1 MFQNTIIENHIKA
14 IPSEL
19 IEINWKNF
27 QEFFLNKNIQEKIRG
42 VKEES
47 FQTQFLE
54 NLFVKC
60 LGYTI
65 YPNHNHNLETEKKNE
80 RGGKKSDGAIIF
92 EDEVR
97 CVIELKGMNTTDL
110 GGKVEIQAFSYLN
123 NHKNCVYVITSNF
136 QKLRFYI
143 QNATDFIEYNLFDLS
158 FESFQE
164 LYTLLSKESLE
175 KDIPL
180 LLQSKSIS
188 KEEEITKE
196 FYKNYSLFKTELFQN
211 LIEKNP
217 QFEKLSLFKKSQ
229 KLIDR
234 FLFLFFAEDRK
245 LLPPNSVRLIL
256 DDWKDLKER
265 DEYRPLYDRFKK
277 YFEYMN
283 KGYKGK
289 RYDVFPYNGGLF
301 REDDLLDKCEIDDEL
316 LFLHAKKLSEYD
328 FQVEVDVDVLGKI
341 FENSLNEIDDIT
353 NQIEKGNTIFDFS
366 SKRKKDGVYYT
377 PNYIT
382 KYIIQNSLGRL
393 CNERKEIIG
402 INELDFTTDKN
413 IQKKT
418 KETLLNKIE
427 LYREWLLNISILDP
441 SCGSGAFLNETLNFL
456 IEEHTKIDG
465 LENQIYKTPIKFS
478 SIETTILENNIFGVD
493 INQES
498 VEIAK
503 LSLWLRTAQPNRK
516 LNDLSNNLKC
526 GNSLVND
533 YEFENCFNW
542 KKEFPKVFEKGG
554 FDVIIGNPPYVKE
567 YTNKL
572 AFDNLHEHPIYQ
584 GKMDLWY
591 FFGWLGLELIKKNEG
606 YIGYIA
612 PTNWITNFGASKFR
626 NYFLENGKLVDY
638 VDFGDFKVYEDAGIQ
653 TMIYVMK
660 SSTENNNYTFPYSK
674 LLEKKSSS
682 NDVKLFL
689 NKSKNEK
696 FEFFNS
702 TINKNEFYDS
712 YIQFNRKE
720 IIDLSNKI
728 KDKGEIKLTKKE
740 IAQGIV
746 PPQDFINKKSLSI
759 LGEGFSLGDG
769 IFNLTQNEYDN
780 LNIPINEKE
789 LVKPFFTSF
798 ELDKY
803 VSNKPNKLWI
813 IYTSSKF
820 KDISEIEKFPTI
832 KNHLDKFKSVITSD
846 NKPYGLHRSR
856 DEKFFNNEKI
866 LSLRKCVKPTF
877 TFTDFPT
884 YVSQSYNIIK
894 TDRVNLKYL
903 TCLLNSK
910 LIEFWLKYNGKMQ
923 GSIFQV
929 DQDPLLNIPIK
940 IPNDSRVYEELY
952 DTISK
957 SIIELNELETNTTN
971 TIYSRLSI
979 DSKLK
984 KIDEFDFNSYEE
996 FISMLKENKQNL
1008 PSISEDGEWRGF
1020 INSSIQKRI
1029 ELKNLIDTIESKINN
1044 QILNLYEINEDGG
1057 KYVKVEPI
1065 MKFIK
1070 K

>member
-1 MFQNTIIENHIKA
+1 MFQKSILQNDIKT

-19 IEINWKNF
+19 IVNGWGKF
-27 QEFFLNKNIQEKIRG
+27 QKFFLDKDIQNTIRLA
-42 VKEES
+42 KEES

-54 NLFVKC
+54 ELFVKC

-65 YPNHNHNLETEKKNE
+65 YPNLNYNLETEKKNE
-80 RGGKKSDGAIIF
+80 RGGKKSDGALIF
-92 EDEVR
+92 NDEVR

-110 GGKVEIQAFSYLN
+110 KKVEIQAFSYLN

-143 QNATDFIEYNLFDLS
+143 KNATDFIEYNLFDLS

-256 DDWKDLKER
+256 DDWKDLTER

-393 CNERKEIIG
+393 CNDRREIIG

-418 KETLLNKIE
+418 KETLLNKIK

-533 YEFENCFNW
+533 CEFENCFDW

-572 AFDNLHEHPIYQ
+572 AFDNLHEHTIYQ

-638 VDFGDFKVYEDAGIQ
+638 VDFGDFKVFEDAGIQ

-702 TINKNEFYDS
+702 TINKNEFYDG

-780 LNIPINEKE
+780 LNIPVSEKE

-856 DEKFFNNEKI
+856 EEKFFNNEKI
-866 LSLRKCVKPTF
+866 LSLRKCTKPTF

-903 TCLLNSK
+903 TCLFNSK

-957 SIIELNELETNTTN
+957 SIIGLNELETNTTK

-979 DSKLK
+979 EKEIK
-984 KIDEFDFNSYEE
+984 KIDEFDFISYED
-996 FISMLKENKQNL
+996 FILILKEEKQNL
-1008 PSISEDGEWRGF
+1008 PPISDDNEWRDF
-1020 INSSIQKRI
+1020 INKSIQKRS
-1029 ELKNLIDTIESKINN
+1029 ELKNSIGVIEDKINDE
-1044 QILNLYEINEDGG
+1044 ILNLYEISKE
-1057 KYVKVEPI
+1057 E
-1065 MKFIK
+1065 FLF
-1070 K
+1070 

>member
-1 MFQNTIIENHIKA
+1 MFQNSIIQNQIKT

-19 IEINWKNF
+19 IENNWEKF
-27 QEFFLNKNIQEKIRG
+27 QKFFLNEDIQNKIRKT
-42 VKEES
+42 KEES

-54 NLFVKC
+54 KLFIEC

-65 YPNHNHNLETEKKNE
+65 HPNHNYNLETEKKNE

-92 EDEVR
+92 NDEVR

-110 GGKVEIQAFSYLN
+110 GGKVEIQAFSYLT

-143 QNATDFIEYNLFDLS
+143 KNATDFVEYNLFDLS

-234 FLFLFFAEDRK
+234 FLFLFFAEDRN

-256 DDWKDLKER
+256 DDWEDLK
-265 DEYRPLYDRFKK
+265 DKDVYIPLYDRFKK

-301 REDDLLDKCEIDDEL
+301 RDDDLLDKCEIDDEL
-316 LFLHAKKLSEYD
+316 LFLHSKKLSEYD

-353 NQIEKGNTIFDFS
+353 NQIENGEKEFDFT
-366 SKRKKDGVYYT
+366 SKRKKDGVFYT

-393 CNERKEIIG
+393 CKEKKDVIG
-402 INELDFTTDKN
+402 INELDYTTDKN

-427 LYREWLLNISILDP
+427 LYRDWLLNLSILDP

-456 IEEHTKIDG
+456 IEEHNRIDE
-465 LENQIYKTPIKFS
+465 LENQIYQSPIRFS

-526 GNSLVND
+526 GNSLVNSV
-533 YEFENCFNW
+533 EVENRFDW
-542 KKEFPKVFEKGG
+542 EKEFPKVFEKGG
-554 FDVIIGNPPYVKE
+554 FDIIVGNPPYVKE
-567 YTNKL
+567 YTNKSS
-572 AFDNLHEHPIYQ
+572 FDNLHEHPIYQ

-638 VDFGDFKVYEDAGIQ
+638 VNFGDFKVFEDAGIQ
-653 TMIYVMK
+653 TMIYIMK
-660 SSTENNNYTFPYSK
+660 SSTENDNYTFPYSK
-674 LLEKKSSS
+674 LLEKKSST

-728 KDKGEIKLTKKE
+728 RKQSNFKFDKKE
-740 IAQGIV
+740 LTNGIDIH
-746 PPQDFINKKSLSI
+746 QDYVGKNSLKI
-759 LGEGFSLGDG
+759 LGEGFSIGDG
-769 IFNLTQNEYDN
+769 IFNLSNDEFEE
-780 LNIPINEKE
+780 INPNFEE
-789 LVKPFFTSF
+789 RDLIKPFYTSNQ
-798 ELDKY
+798 LKNY
-803 VSNKPNKLWI
+803 CSVSNNKDWV
-813 IYTSSKF
+813 IYTTSKF
-820 KDISEIEKFPTI
+820 KNPTEIEKYPSI
-832 KNHLDKFKSVITSD
+832 KRHLDKFISVITTD

-856 DEKFFNNEKI
+856 DEKFFNGDKI
-866 LSLRKCVKPTF
+866 LSLRKCIKPTF

-884 YVSQSYNIIK
+884 YVSQSYYVIK
-894 TDRVNLKYL
+894 TDRVNLKFL

-923 GSIFQV
+923 GSNFQV
-929 DQDPLLNIPIK
+929 DKEPLLDIPIK
-940 IPNDSRVYEELY
+940 TPKDSRVYEEFY
-952 DTISK
+952 DTISS
-957 SIIELNELETNTTN
+957 SIIELNELEDNTTN

-979 DSKLK
+979 ENKLK

-996 FISMLKENKQNL
+996 FILILKGYKKNL
-1008 PSISEDGEWRGF
+1008 PSISEDGEWRKF
-1020 INSSIQKRI
+1020 INSSIQKRKEKKSLI
-1029 ELKNLIDTIESKINN
+1029 ETIEMKINN
-1044 QILNLYEINEDGG
+1044 QILNLYEINEDEL
-1057 KYVKVEPI
+1057 VN
-1065 MKFIK
+1065 
-1070 K
+1070 

>member
-1 MFQNTIIENHIKA
+1 MFQNTIIENHIKT

-256 DDWKDLKER
+256 DDWKDLTER

-393 CNERKEIIG
+393 CNDRKEIIG

-533 YEFENCFNW
+533 CEFENYFDW

-638 VDFGDFKVYEDAGIQ
+638 VDFGDFKVFEDAGIQ

-702 TINKNEFYDS
+702 TINKNEFYDG

-856 DEKFFNNEKI
+856 EEKFFNNEKI
-866 LSLRKCVKPTF
+866 LSLRKCIKPTF

-903 TCLLNSK
+903 TCLFNSK

-957 SIIELNELETNTTN
+957 SIIGLNELETNTTN

-979 DSKLK
+979 EKEIK
-984 KIDEFDFNSYEE
+984 KIDEFDFISYED
-996 FISMLKENKQNL
+996 FISILKEEKQNL
-1008 PSISEDGEWRGF
+1008 PSISDDNEWRDF
-1020 INSSIQKRI
+1020 INKSIQKRS
-1029 ELKNLIDTIESKINN
+1029 ELKNSIGITEDKINYE
-1044 QILNLYEINEDGG
+1044 ILNLYDISKEELLN
-1057 KYVKVEPI
+1057 
-1065 MKFIK
+1065 
-1070 K
+1070 

>member
-1 MFQNTIIENHIKA
+1 MFQNSIIQNQIKT

-19 IEINWKNF
+19 IENNWGKF
-27 QEFFLNKNIQEKIRG
+27 QKFFLNEDIQNKIRKT
-42 VKEES
+42 KEES

-54 NLFVKC
+54 NLFIEC
-60 LGYTI
+60 LGYI
-65 YPNHNHNLETEKKNE
+65 IHPHHNYNLETEKKNE

-92 EDEVR
+92 NNEVR

-143 QNATDFIEYNLFDLS
+143 QNATDFVEYNLFDLS

-196 FYKNYSLFKTELFQN
+196 FYKNYSLFKTELFKN

-234 FLFLFFAEDRK
+234 FLFLFFAEDRN

-256 DDWKDLKER
+256 DDWEDLK
-265 DEYRPLYDRFKK
+265 DKDVYIPLYDRFKK

-301 REDDLLDKCEIDDEL
+301 RDDDLLDKCEIDDEL
-316 LFLHAKKLSEYD
+316 LFLHSKKLSEYD

-353 NQIEKGNTIFDFS
+353 NQIENGEKEFDFT
-366 SKRKKDGVYYT
+366 SKRKKDGVFYT

-382 KYIIQNSLGRL
+382 NYIIQNSLGRL
-393 CNERKEIIG
+393 CKEKKDVIG
-402 INELDFTTDKN
+402 LNELDYTTDKN

-427 LYREWLLNISILDP
+427 LYRNWLLNLSILDP

-456 IEEHTKIDG
+456 IEEHNRIDE
-465 LENQIYKTPIKFS
+465 LENQIYQSPIRFS

-526 GNSLVND
+526 GNSLVNSD
-533 YEFENCFNW
+533 EVENRFDW
-542 KKEFPKVFEKGG
+542 GKEFPKVFEKGG
-554 FDVIIGNPPYVKE
+554 FDIIVGNPPYIKE
-567 YTNKL
+567 SVNKR
-572 AFDNLHEHPIYQ
+572 AFNNLHSHPIYQ

-591 FFGWLGLELIKKNEG
+591 FFGYLGLELTKRDKS
-606 YIGYIA
+606 YIGFIA
-612 PTNWITNFGASKFR
+612 PNNWITNDGASKFR

-638 VDFGDFKVYEDAGIQ
+638 VDFGDFKVFEDAGIQ
-653 TMIYVMK
+653 TMIYIMK
-660 SSTENNNYTFPYSK
+660 SSNENSNYTFPYSK
-674 LLEKKSSS
+674 LLYGKSSS

-689 NKSKNEK
+689 NKSINKR
-696 FEFFNS
+696 FEFFN
-702 TINKNEFYDS
+702 TNINKDEFYGG
-712 YIQFNRKE
+712 YIHFHNQSVS
-720 IIDLSNKI
+720 DLLNKI
-728 KDKGEIKLTKKE
+728 SKKYDTKIKNTE
-740 IAQGIV
+740 VYSGIDIG
-746 PPQDFINKKSLSI
+746 QDFVNKKSK
-759 LGEGFSLGDG
+759 EKLGDSVKIG
-769 IFNLTQNEYDN
+769 DGVFNLSNTEKEKLNLNQNE
-780 LNIPINEKE
+780 IE
-789 LVKPFFTSF
+789 LVKPFYTP
-798 ELDKY
+798 KQINRY
-803 VSNKPNKLWI
+803 VSNKNNLLWV
-813 IYTSSKF
+813 IYTTSKY
-820 KDISEIEKFPTI
+820 KNSNLLGNLPNI
-832 KNHLDKFKSVITSD
+832 KSHLDKFQSVITSA

-856 DEKFFNNEKI
+856 DEEVFLGNKI
-866 LSLRKCVKPTF
+866 LSIRKCKTPSFSFVDFDCYVNRTF
-877 TFTDFPT
+877 
-884 YVSQSYNIIK
+884 NIIQ
-894 TDRVNLKYL
+894 TDRLNLKFL
-903 TCLLNSK
+903 TCLFNSK
-910 LIEFWLKYNGKMQ
+910 LIKFWLLHKGKLQ
-923 GSIFQV
+923 GNIYQV
-929 DQDPLLNIPIK
+929 DMEPITSIPIK
-940 IPNDSRVYEELY
+940 VPNDSKVYEEFY

-957 SIIELNELETNTTN
+957 SIIELNELEDNTTN

-979 DSKLK
+979 ENKLK
-984 KIDEFDFNSYEE
+984 KIDGFDFNSYEE
-996 FISMLKENKQNL
+996 FISILKGYKKNL
-1008 PSISEDGEWRGF
+1008 PSISEDGEWRKF
-1020 INSSIQKRI
+1020 INSSIQKRKEKKSLI
-1029 ELKNLIDTIESKINN
+1029 ETIEMKIDEK
-1044 QILNLYEINEDGG
+1044 ILNLYEINEDEL
-1057 KYVKVEPI
+1057 VN
-1065 MKFIK
+1065 
-1070 K
+1070 